1 MIDNNVP
8 SDFTLGDIFL
18 RLLLIEV
25 IVCFIVDCSGFIIS
39 LKSFILKMLHLP
51 KSRPQ
56 DLPLKPFDCSLCMT
70 WWTGLIYL
78 LVTGSFSIISL
89 AILSMLALL
98 SSNVSG
104 ILLTIK
110 DLLAW
115 LECKLRPRI

>member
-1 MIDNNVP
+1 MIIP
-8 SDFTLGDIFL
+8 MTMIDIFL
-18 RLLLIEV
+18 KLLLIEV
-25 IVCFIVDCSGFIIS
+25 IVCFIVDCSGFIYS
-39 LKSFILKMLHLP
+39 LKSFILRVLHLP

-78 LVTGSFSIISL
+78 LVTHSFSIISL
-89 AILSMLALL
+89 AMLSMLALL

-115 LECKLRPRI
+115 LECKLRPRL

>member
-1 MIDNNVP
+1 MTIIDI
-8 SDFTLGDIFL
+8 TL

-39 LKSFILKMLHLP
+39 LKSLILKMLHLP

-56 DLPLKPFDCSLCMT
+56 DLTLKPFDCSLCMT

-78 LVTGSFSIISL
+78 LVTHSFSIISL
-89 AILSMLALL
+89 AMLSMLALL

>member
-1 MIDNNVP
+1 MIIP
-8 SDFTLGDIFL
+8 MTIIDITL

-25 IVCFIVDCSGFIIS
+25 IVCFIVDCSGFIYSIKS
-39 LKSFILKMLHLP
+39 LILKALHLP

-78 LVTGSFSIISL
+78 LVTHSFSIISL

-115 LECKLRPRI
+115 LECKLRPRL